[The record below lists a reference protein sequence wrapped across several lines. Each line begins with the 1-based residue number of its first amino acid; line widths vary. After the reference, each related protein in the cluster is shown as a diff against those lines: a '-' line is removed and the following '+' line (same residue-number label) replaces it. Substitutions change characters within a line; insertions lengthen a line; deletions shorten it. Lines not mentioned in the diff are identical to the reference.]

1 MTHEL
6 KNTGGIHLLKIL
18 SGSTI
23 AKQFE
28 DSILDLTNKERQIWK
43 GYGYGTTLYTEKT
56 TEKLNNQQPTCERAG
71 IRS

>member
-28 DSILDLTNKERQIWK
+28 DSILDLTNKER
-43 GYGYGTTLYTEKT
+43 
-56 TEKLNNQQPTCERAG
+56 
-71 IRS
+71 